1 MARAAEGH
9 VERAAHIHPAGG
21 GRRTGI
27 VAGGLLY
34 AFLGVDAADVAW
46 AATVAIMLVPLTW
59 SVGRSLLHG
68 DLGVDVIALL
78 AMAGALA
85 LGEYL
90 AGAVIALMLA
100 GGNALEVFA
109 SARARRELT
118 ALVERAPRSA
128 RRRTDGGWEEIEA
141 EQVQVGDILLVRA
154 GEVIPTDG
162 VLAGEH
168 AVIDES
174 SLTGEPLPATY
185 VRGKMIRS
193 GTSNAG
199 DAFELAATQ
208 RAADSAYAA
217 LVRLVRE
224 AEQRRAPFVRMADR
238 YAVYFLPLTLAIAG
252 GAWLAS
258 GDAVRALA
266 VLVVATP
273 CPLILAA
280 PIAFVAG
287 LSRAASA
294 GVIVKGGIAIERFGE
309 ARTVL
314 LDKTGTLTL
323 GVPAVERVVRL
334 DGPPREELLRLA
346 ASVDQLS
353 SHVLAAAIVRQAA
366 GEAIALVRPEHVRES
381 PGQGIEGI
389 VEGRHILVGSAAWLE
404 GHGIDTDMSSG
415 SPSATDATPGSL
427 PSAGSPNATP
437 GSLPSASS
445 PDATPGSHP
454 STDPDSSPPPANNPS
469 LGSPPAADPSPGSP
483 PARVEGGASVLVGV
497 DGQLAGMLVMG
508 DHVRPDAHELVRRL
522 REVGI
527 RHVAMVSGDRIEVAQ
542 AVSSELGLD
551 RVYAQQSPEDKL
563 DVVRRMRDT
572 PELAPV
578 VMVGDGIND
587 APALA
592 MADVGVAMGGA
603 GATVSAEA
611 ADAVITVD
619 RIDRVA
625 DAIAIGR
632 RTVRIARES
641 VLAGIG
647 LSSVGMGLAAVGLLV
662 PVAGALFQEAI
673 DVAVIVNAL
682 RALRE

>member
-1 MARAAEGH
+1 MSTLRGYLTAIAAALGIITGA
-9 VERAAHIHPAGG
+9 VLYPLAG
-21 GRRTGI
+21 
-27 VAGGLLY
+27 A
-34 AFLGVDAADVAW
+34 DAADIAW
-46 AATVAIMLVPLTW
+46 AATVAIMLVPLSW
-59 SVGRSLLHG
+59 SVTRSLLRG
-68 DLGVDVIALL
+68 DLGVDLIALL

-100 GGNALEVFA
+100 GGNALETFA
-109 SARARRELT
+109 SGRARRELT

-128 RRRTDGGWEEIEA
+128 RRRSGEAWEEISAEA
-141 EQVQVGDILLVRA
+141 VRVGDLLLVRA

-162 VLAGEH
+162 ALASER

-185 VRGKMIRS
+185 VRGQTIRS
-193 GTSNAG
+193 GAANAG
-199 DAFELAATQ
+199 DAFELEATQ

-238 YAVYFLPLTLAIAG
+238 YAVYFLPLTLTIATA
-252 GAWLAS
+252 AWALS
-258 GDAVRALA
+258 GEAVRALA

-287 LSRAASA
+287 LSRSAKA
-294 GVIVKGGIAIERFGE
+294 GVIVKGGAAIEQLGQ

-323 GVPAVERVVRL
+323 GVPGVERVETY
-334 DGPPREELLRLA
+334 DGIDRAQLLRLA
-346 ASVDQLS
+346 ASLDQLS
-353 SHVLAAAIVRQAA
+353 AHPVAAAIVRQAA
-366 GEAIALVRPEHVRES
+366 SEAIALTRPEQVRES
-381 PGQGIEGI
+381 PGEGIEGLLD
-389 VEGRHILVGSAAWLE
+389 GRRVVLGNPDWLAA
-404 GHGIDTDMSSG
+404 HGIDTSRVQ
-415 SPSATDATPGSL
+415 
-427 PSAGSPNATP
+427 AG
-437 GSLPSASS
+437 
-445 PDATPGSHP
+445 
-454 STDPDSSPPPANNPS
+454 
-469 LGSPPAADPSPGSP
+469 
-483 PARVEGGASVLVGV
+483 EGASVLVGV
-497 DGQLAGMLVMG
+497 DGRLAGTLAIG
-508 DHVRPDAHELVRRL
+508 DRIRPDAYELVRRL
-522 REVGI
+522 RDVGI
-527 RHVAMVSGDRIEVAQ
+527 AHVAMLSGDRAEVAH
-542 AVSSELGLD
+542 AVGEQLELD

-563 DVVRRMRDT
+563 EVVRSMRASAD
-572 PELAPV
+572 LAPV
-578 VMVGDGIND
+578 VMVGDGVND

-592 MADVGVAMGGA
+592 MADVGVAMGGV
-603 GATVSAEA
+603 GATVSSET

-632 RTVRIARES
+632 RTVKIARES
-641 VLAGIG
+641 VLWGIG
-647 LSSVGMGLAAVGLLV
+647 LSASGMALAAAGLLV

-682 RALRE
+682 RALRG

>member
-1 MARAAEGH
+1 VSRLRMYVAPVAAG
-9 VERAAHIHPAGG
+9 
-21 GRRTGI
+21 TGI
-27 VAGGLLY
+27 VAGGVLY
-34 AFLGVDAADVAW
+34 AVSGSGAADVAW

-59 SVGRSLLHG
+59 SVLRALSHG

-128 RRRTDGGWEEIEA
+128 RRHIEEGWEEIPA
-141 EQVQVGDILLVRA
+141 EEVEVGDVLLVRA
-154 GEVIPTDG
+154 GEVVPTDG
-162 VLAGEH
+162 ALASEH
-168 AVIDES
+168 ATIDES
-174 SLTGEPLPATY
+174 SLTGEPLPAGY
-185 VRGKMIRS
+185 VRGQPIRS
-193 GTSNAG
+193 GSSNAG
-199 DAFELAATQ
+199 NAFELCATQ

-224 AEQRRAPFVRMADR
+224 AELRRAPFVRMADR

-252 GAWLAS
+252 AAWLIS

-294 GVIVKGGIAIERFGE
+294 GVIVKGGVAIERLGE

-323 GVPAVERVVRL
+323 GVPAVERVVSVNGL
-334 DGPPREELLRLA
+334 AREQLLRLA

-353 SHVLAAAIVRQAA
+353 THVLAATIVRQAA
-366 GEAIALVRPEHVRES
+366 TESLALARPERVSES
-381 PGQGIEGI
+381 PGQGIEGS
-389 VEGRHILVGSAAWLE
+389 VEGHRVCVGSAAWLAANGVDPTFPAAGE
-404 GHGIDTDMSSG
+404 RGE
-415 SPSATDATPGSL
+415 AGSL
-427 PSAGSPNATP
+427 PHDGAT
-437 GSLPSASS
+437 
-445 PDATPGSHP
+445 
-454 STDPDSSPPPANNPS
+454 
-469 LGSPPAADPSPGSP
+469 
-483 PARVEGGASVLVGV
+483 VLVGV
-497 DGQLAGMLVMG
+497 DERLAGAFVMG
-508 DHVRPDAHELVRRL
+508 DRIRPDAHDLVHRL
-522 REVGI
+522 RGVGI
-527 RHVAMVSGDRIEVAQ
+527 RHIAMVSGDRAEVAN
-542 AVSSELGLD
+542 AVGRELGLD

-563 DVVRRMRDT
+563 GVVRTMREA
-572 PELAPV
+572 PSLAPV
-578 VMVGDGIND
+578 VMVGDGVND

-592 MADVGVAMGGA
+592 LADVGVAMGGA
-603 GATVSAEA
+603 GATVSAET

-632 RTVRIARES
+632 RTVGIARES
-641 VLAGIG
+641 VLWGIG
-647 LSSVGMGLAAVGLLV
+647 LSTVGMGFAAAGLLV
-662 PVAGALFQEAI
+662 PVAGAIFQEAI
-673 DVAVIVNAL
+673 DVAVILNAL
-682 RALRE
+682 RALRG

>member
-1 MARAAEGH
+1 MRPKDTLNALRTYIASAA
-9 VERAAHIHPAGG
+9 AGV
-21 GRRTGI
+21 GI
-27 VAGGLLY
+27 VSGGLLY
-34 AFLGVDAADVAW
+34 AFVGANAADVAW
-46 AATVAIMLVPLTW
+46 AATVAIMLVPLSW
-59 SVGRSLLHG
+59 SVLRSLLHG
-68 DLGVDVIALL
+68 DLGVDIIALL

-128 RRRTDGGWEEIEA
+128 RRRTDDGWEEIPA

-154 GEVIPTDG
+154 GEVVPTDG
-162 VLAGEH
+162 ALASER

-174 SLTGEPLPATY
+174 SLTGEPLPASY
-185 VRGKMIRS
+185 VRGQMVRS
-193 GTSNAG
+193 GTSNAS
-199 DAFELAATQ
+199 DAFELTATQ

-252 GAWLAS
+252 SAWLAS
-258 GDAVRALA
+258 GNAVRALA

-294 GVIVKGGIAIERFGE
+294 GVIVKGGAAIERLGE

-323 GVPAVERVVRL
+323 GVPAVEQVLTL
-334 DGPPREELLRLA
+334 DGVAREELLRLA
-346 ASVDQLS
+346 ASLDQLS
-353 SHVLAAAIVRQAA
+353 SHVLAAAIVRQAT
-366 GEAIALVRPEHVRES
+366 GEAIALARPEHVRES
-381 PGQGIEGI
+381 PGQGIEGD
-389 VEGRHILVGSAAWLE
+389 VDGHRVVVGSAMWLTDHE
-404 GHGIDTDMSSG
+404 IDPTMPSMPASAKPG
-415 SPSATDATPGSL
+415 ASAT
-427 PSAGSPNATP
+427 
-437 GSLPSASS
+437 
-445 PDATPGSHP
+445 
-454 STDPDSSPPPANNPS
+454 
-469 LGSPPAADPSPGSP
+469 
-483 PARVEGGASVLVGV
+483 VLVGV
-497 DGQLAGMLVMG
+497 DRRLAGVLVMG
-508 DHVRPDAHELVRRL
+508 DHVRPDAHQLVRRL
-522 REVGI
+522 REEGI
-527 RHVAMVSGDRIEVAQ
+527 LHIAMLSGDRADVAQ

-563 DVVRRMRDT
+563 EVVRTMRET
-572 PELAPV
+572 PRLGPV

-603 GATVSAEA
+603 GATVSAET

-647 LSSVGMGLAAVGLLV
+647 LSTIGMGLAAVGLLV

-673 DVAVIVNAL
+673 DVAVILNAL
-682 RALRE
+682 RALRG

>member
-1 MARAAEGH
+1 MYLAPVAAT
-9 VERAAHIHPAGG
+9 V
-21 GRRTGI
+21 GI
-27 VAGGLLY
+27 VTGGVLY
-34 AFLGVDAADVAW
+34 AFAGSDAADLAW

-59 SVGRSLLHG
+59 SVLRALSHG

-118 ALVERAPRSA
+118 ALVERAPRTA
-128 RRRTDGGWEEIEA
+128 RRHTRDGWEEIDA
-141 EQVQVGDILLVRA
+141 ELVQVGDVLLVRA

-162 VLAGEH
+162 ALADER
-168 AVIDES
+168 ATIDES
-174 SLTGEPLPATY
+174 SLTGEPLPAGY
-185 VRGKMIRS
+185 VRGQLIRS
-193 GTSNAG
+193 GASNAG
-199 DAFELAATQ
+199 DAFELTATQ

-224 AEQRRAPFVRMADR
+224 AERRRAPFVRMADR
-238 YAVYFLPLTLAIAG
+238 YAVYFLPLTLTIAG
-252 GAWLAS
+252 GAWLVS

-294 GVIVKGGIAIERFGE
+294 GVIVKGGVAIERLGE

-323 GVPAVERVVRL
+323 GVPAVERVVSF
-334 DGPPREELLRLA
+334 DGLPREELLRLT

-353 SHVLAAAIVRQAA
+353 THVLAAAIVRQAA
-366 GEAIALVRPEHVRES
+366 SEAIALTRPERVRES
-381 PGQGIEGI
+381 PGAGIEGS
-389 VEGRHILVGSAAWLE
+389 VEGRRVCVGSAAWLAAHE
-404 GHGIDTDMSSG
+404 IDPT
-415 SPSATDATPGSL
+415 
-427 PSAGSPNATP
+427 
-437 GSLPSASS
+437 
-445 PDATPGSHP
+445 
-454 STDPDSSPPPANNPS
+454 
-469 LGSPPAADPSPGSP
+469 PPAADLSVDWGGFPGGR
-483 PARVEGGASVLVGV
+483 AREAATVLVGV
-497 DGQLAGMLVMG
+497 GDRLAGMLVMG
-508 DHVRPDAHELVRRL
+508 DHIRPDAHDLVRRL
-522 REVGI
+522 RDVGVQHI
-527 RHVAMVSGDRIEVAQ
+527 AMVSGDRTELAN
-542 AVSSELGLD
+542 AVGGELGLD
-551 RVYAQQSPEDKL
+551 RVYARQSPEDKL
-563 DVVRRMRDT
+563 EVVRSMREN
-572 PELAPV
+572 PRLAPV

-592 MADVGVAMGGA
+592 MADVGIAMGGA
-603 GATVSAEA
+603 GATVSAET

-632 RTVRIARES
+632 RTVGIARES
-641 VLAGIG
+641 VLWGIG
-647 LSSVGMGLAAVGLLV
+647 LSSVGMGLAAAGLLV
-662 PVAGALFQEAI
+662 PVAGAIFQEAI
-673 DVAVIVNAL
+673 DVAVILNAL
-682 RALRE
+682 RALRG